1 MIRPRIYQYLQINRP
16 TYVPSVPWVPT
27 RIDVIDRVL
36 SIANL
41 TDDDIFCDLGCGDG
55 RVVIKA
61 AKEYNVKC
69 LCIEKRED
77 LVQKAIANVKKAGV
91 EDLVKVIHADF
102 FEVPLRDVTVVYM
115 YLLTS
120 VNRLLRPKLE
130 RELKIGTR
138 VITLD
143 FEIPGWSPVYVEGHG
158 GWQGTIYLYIKGI
171 SDIES
176 ISEISNLYLPL
187 RRI

>member
-1 MIRPRIYQYLQINRP
+1 MNGAYRYIGIQRP
-16 TYVPSVPWVPT
+16 TYVPSVPWIPT
-27 RIDVIDRVL
+27 RDDVIDRVL
-36 SIANL
+36 SLANFNDKDL
-41 TDDDIFCDLGCGDG
+41 FCDLGCGDG
-55 RVVIKA
+55 RVVIRA
-61 AKEYNVKC
+61 AREYNVKC

-77 LVQKAIANVKKAGV
+77 LVKKAIINVKRSGV

-102 FEVPLRDVTVVYM
+102 FDVSLRDATVVYM

-130 RELKIGTR
+130 RELKLGTR
-138 VITLD
+138 IITLD
-143 FEIPGWSPVYVEGHG
+143 FEIPGWTPIYVEGGG

-171 SDIES
+171 SDVNASRELN
-176 ISEISNLYLPL
+176 NLYLPL